1 MSLPINKN
9 ILNIKFIGVIL
20 SVFIVLIFFLYLQNN
35 WITKTRLKVN
45 SQKLPKSFDGFRI
58 IHISDLHNKSFG
70 KNQQYLVNQIQNE
83 NPNIIVITG
92 DLIDS
97 RRYNEY
103 IAMQFVKEAT
113 KIAPVYY
120 VTGNHEMRSG
130 RFKDLEEQLTNAGAR
145 VLRNSWERIDIEGQ
159 SIIIA
164 GADDPYT
171 GIRNREPIVIE
182 QYLQEIKKDLDE
194 NSFKILLSHRPEKI
208 NAYVAYGFD
217 LVFSGHAHGGQFR
230 IPFLGGVAVPN
241 QGFFPKYTSG
251 IHEVDDTVMIISRG
265 LGNSIIPQRIF
276 NRPEIIIAELLSNKK

>member
-1 MSLPINKN
+1 MPINKN
-9 ILNIKFIGVIL
+9 IYSLKLLIIIIGVLIVIM
-20 SVFIVLIFFLYLQNN
+20 VFFYLQNN

-45 SQKLPKSFDGFRI
+45 LQKLPKNFDGFKI

-70 KNQQYLVNQIQNE
+70 KEQQYLVKQIKVE
-83 NPNIIVITG
+83 KPNIIIITG

-97 RRYNEY
+97 RRYNED
-103 IAMQFVKEAT
+103 IAMQFVNEAI

-130 RFKDLEEQLTNAGAR
+130 RFESLEKELIKSGVY
-145 VLRNSWERIDIEGQ
+145 VLRNRWERVDIEGQ

-171 GIRNREPIVIE
+171 RIRNREPIVIE
-182 QYLQEIKKDLDE
+182 QYLQEITKDLEE

-208 NAYVAYGFD
+208 HRYAAYGFD
-217 LVFSGHAHGGQFR
+217 LVFSGHGHGGQVR
-230 IPFLGGVAVPN
+230 IPFIGGLVVPN
-241 QGFFPKYTSG
+241 QGFFPKYSSG
-251 IHEVDDTVMIISRG
+251 MHNIDNTTIIISRG

-276 NRPEIIIAELLSNKK
+276 NRPEIIITELLSK

>member
-1 MSLPINKN
+1 MPMNKN
-9 ILNIKFIGVIL
+9 IFNIKFLGIIL
-20 SVFIVLIFFLYLQNN
+20 LVFTILIVFLYLQNN
-35 WITKTRLKVN
+35 WITKTRLKIN
-45 SQKLPKSFDGFRI
+45 LQKLPKNFEGFKI
-58 IHISDLHNKSFG
+58 AQISDLHNKSFG
-70 KNQQYLVNQIQNE
+70 ENQKYLIKHIRDE
-83 NPNIIVITG
+83 KPNIIVITG

-103 IAMQFVKEAT
+103 IAMQFVKEAI
-113 KIAPVYY
+113 KISPVYY

-130 RFKDLEEQLTNAGAR
+130 KFKELEEQLTNAGAR
-145 VLRNSWERIDIEGQ
+145 VLRNSWEKIDIEGQ

-171 GIRNREPIVIE
+171 RIRHREPIVIE

-194 NSFKILLSHRPEKI
+194 NSFKVLLSHRPEKI
-208 NAYVAYGFD
+208 DAYAAFGFD

-251 IHEVDDTVMIISRG
+251 IHKVDDTIMIISRG